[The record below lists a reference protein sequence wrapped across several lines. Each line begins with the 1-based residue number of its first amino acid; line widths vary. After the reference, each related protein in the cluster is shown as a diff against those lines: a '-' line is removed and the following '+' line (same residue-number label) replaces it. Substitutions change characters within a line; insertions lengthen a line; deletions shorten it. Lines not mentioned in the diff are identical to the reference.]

1 MYERYILRQFNICLT
16 AKLFGKEDLDLYPSR
31 KHVVAA
37 LTLFLQTSRLS
48 SDGLYILSGA
58 LWGADDVNKN
68 ADGGELTRAA
78 RNDGQE
84 SAGREAERLAQKQA
98 DLRNSAVGTE
108 R

>member
-1 MYERYILRQFNICLT
+1 VYERYILRQFNTCLT
-16 AKLFGKEDLDLYPSR
+16 TKLFGKEDLDLYPSR

-37 LTLFLQTSRLS
+37 QTSRLS
-48 SDGLYILSGA
+48 SDGLYFLSGA
-58 LWGADDVNKN
+58 FWGADDVNKN